1 MGLMD
6 GPTISDGARA
16 MVGQTV
22 REFVSDPISLHH
34 IREYLVGSG
43 VSAEHL
49 PAGDDEVGI
58 AELVAPPLFFF
69 SACRRVV
76 SESDLLEDGQ
86 HSSLGVPGV
95 TGLSVM
101 AGTAA
106 EIIAAIHVGDVL
118 RAEERLVG
126 LTEKVGRTGPL
137 VFTETKTTYRNQ
149 HGEHVASYSMTVVF
163 R

>member
-1 MGLMD
+1 MD
-6 GPTISDGARA
+6 GPVISDEAKA
-16 MVGQTV
+16 MVGQII

-43 VSAEHL
+43 ASTEHL

-58 AELVAPPLFFF
+58 SELIAPPLFFF

-76 SESDLLEDGQ
+76 PESDLLEDGQ
-86 HSSLGVPGV
+86 HASLGVPGI

-101 AGTAA
+101 AGTTA
-106 EIIAAIHVGDVL
+106 EIIAPVRVGDVL
-118 RAEERLVG
+118 HAEERLAD
-126 LTEKVGRTGPL
+126 LTEKSGRSGPL
-137 VFTETKTTYRNQ
+137 VFSETNTTYRNQ
-149 HGEHVASYSMTVVF
+149 RGVHVASYSMTVVF